1 MTEKGSDRSPAT
13 KVVIL
18 ARGLGTRMRK
28 PDPRAKVAPEQAA
41 AADSGVKAM
50 IPVGRPFLD
59 FLLSAVA
66 DAGFTRVC
74 LVIGEEHGFVRS
86 HYGEAHPP
94 TRIEVSFAVQ
104 AKPLGTADAVLAA
117 ENFAGTD
124 DFVVLNSDNYY
135 PVSALASLR
144 VAPPPALVAFER
156 DALVRTG
163 NVPPERVERFGAL
176 GIDERGML
184 TRILARPDEVMGIGE
199 QAVYSSMNCWLFT
212 PAIFRACREVPYSE
226 RGELELPQA
235 VQLAIDRYGAEFT
248 ALRVSAPVLDL
259 SSRADIASVTE
270 RMRGVQ
276 VNL

>member
-1 MTEKGSDRSPAT
+1 MTENARRPVT

-28 PDPRAKVAPEQAA
+28 ADPRAQVAPEQAA

-59 FLLSAVA
+59 FLLSATA
-66 DAGFTRVC
+66 DAGFTRAC
-74 LVIGEEHGFVRS
+74 LVIGEEHSFIRS

-94 TRIEVSFAVQ
+94 TRIEVSFALQV
-104 AKPLGTADAVLAA
+104 KPLGTADAVLAA
-117 ENFAGTD
+117 ESFVGTD

-135 PVSALASLR
+135 PVSALAALR

-156 DALVRTG
+156 DALVQGG
-163 NVPPERVERFGAL
+163 NVPPGRVERFGAL
-176 GIDERGML
+176 EIDGRGML
-184 TRILARPDEVMGIGE
+184 ERILARPDASRGAGEEV
-199 QAVYSSMNCWLFT
+199 VYASMNCWLFT
-212 PAIFRACREVPYSE
+212 PGIFRACREVPYSV

-235 VQLAIDRYGAEFT
+235 VQLAIDRHGAEFT
-248 ALRVSAPVLDL
+248 ALRVATPVLDL

-270 RMRGVQ
+270 RMRDVR
-276 VNL
+276 VLL